1 MVGSVHE
8 ERVGAGSAPEFKA
21 GMPYV
26 LSLCI
31 ARTAIGAGFKQ
42 YNSYKKVHMLSQ

>member
-8 ERVGAGSAPEFKA
+8 ERVGASSAPEFKA

-26 LSLCI
+26 LSLCTVS
-31 ARTAIGAGFKQ
+31 TAIGAGFKQ
-42 YNSYKKVHMLSQ
+42 YNPDKKVHVLSQ